1 MSFPSTRSA
10 KWVWSRG
17 GAVRTGTARPTSR
30 GPGALLKDRERVA
43 NQNGVA
49 SRLCVRKRLPLQ
61 RLKAPGYF
69 FRVLA

>member
-1 MSFPSTRSA
+1 MYP
-10 KWVWSRG
+10 
-17 GAVRTGTARPTSR
+17 VRKGTARPISR
-30 GPGALLKDRERVA
+30 GPGALLKDRVEPVA

-49 SRLCVRKRLPLQ
+49 LRLCVRKRLPLQ